1 MDHHTLKGQW
11 QELTGK
17 AKQEWGRLTQDD
29 WLQIEGQFDRLAGRI
44 QERYG
49 VAREVAEQQ
58 IQRFMTGVE
67 KAEKALRRPQQ
78 RRASTRTVSNV
89 TARERAAAGL

>member
-1 MDHHTLKGQW
+1 MNHHTLKGQW

-29 WLQIEGQFDRLAGRI
+29 WLQIEGRFDRLAGKI

-58 IQRFMTGVE
+58 IHRFTAGLE
-67 KAEKALRRPQQ
+67 KAEKAMRKPR
-78 RRASTRTVSNV
+78 RRAGTRQIGDV

>member
-1 MDHHTLKGQW
+1 MNHHTLKGQW

-17 AKQEWGRLTQDD
+17 ARQEWGRLTQDD
-29 WLQIEGQFDRLAGRI
+29 WMQIEGRFDRLAGKI

-49 VAREVAEQQ
+49 VARELAEHQ
-58 IQRFMTGVE
+58 IRRFMQGLQARE
-67 KAEKALRRPQQ
+67 
-78 RRASTRTVSNV
+78 RAVARSTRAAAGRPADV